1 MDVTTAAC
9 RGWQLVIL
17 QALRDAIQF
26 QEASAP
32 AGPECR
38 PCATSADG
46 MCEVHEEPLSQI
58 GLYRSLAREL
68 GLSSRIRQ
76 SWARPPS
83 TASSEPVM

>member
-1 MDVTTAAC
+1 MDVTAAA
-9 RGWQLVIL
+9 RKGWELVIL
-17 QALRDAIQF
+17 QALRDAIRF

-32 AGPECR
+32 VKRVCGPCV
-38 PCATSADG
+38 ASADG

-68 GLSSRIRQ
+68 GLASRIGQ